1 MDVDGLEGD
10 FVVTTIDDREVG
22 VRLWGDQHGAPIFW
36 LHPRPG
42 SRMLRDPS
50 DAYVRH
56 SLAVC
61 SYDRP
66 GYGLSTRRPGRTLAN
81 TVDDVSAVA
90 DFLEWDHFAV
100 AGYSGGSGPALAVA
114 ALMPDRVTR
123 CAVVAGEAPPFAD
136 EIQAAMPDD
145 ELAYL
150 RRHGPCRRD
159 AADQGVRG
167 VRRLGQCRYARYRH
181 HRPRYPFHVR
191 RRRSRSRATG
201 AAGYIDDNIAT
212 ARDWGFSVTEV
223 DVPTKVMGA
232 TGDTEFMHVSAHWLA
247 DHIPGAELLW
257 RQGGHVG
264 AGGDEEQ
271 RLFAWLGHGVFPKA
285 PTTD

>member
-1 MDVDGLEGD
+1 MDGLEGD

-150 RRHGPCRRD
+150 DVMVR
-159 AADQGVRG
+159 ADETQLTKEFEEFVDWANAGMPDIDIIDPDIRSMFEDVVREAG
-167 VRRLGQCRYARYRH
+167 RQ
-181 HRPRYPFHVR
+181 
-191 RRRSRSRATG
+191 G